1 MKQYRRKIKSITIL
15 GRKWFDKVNGNTYNT
30 AQIMVNGETV
40 GKTPFQYG
48 YGDFYLQAAGLWLEE
63 NKYIKLEHYEH
74 GGSQSL
80 WRYCDENKIHF
91 EYSAIYCLK
100 REL

>member
-1 MKQYRRKIKSITIL
+1 MTKRKIKSITVL

-40 GKTPFQYG
+40 GKTEFQYG
-48 YGDFYLQAAGLWLEE
+48 YGDFYLQAAGDWLE
-63 NKYIKLEHYEH
+63 KHGYTKPEHYQH
-74 GGSQSL
+74 GGITPL
-80 WRYCDENKIHF
+80 WRYCQDNNIHF
-91 EYSAIYCLK
+91 EHSDAWYLK